1 MKKSLFIFVL
11 LCTCSL
17 LAVAQS
23 DTAAVKHWN
32 ITNIASVNIN
42 QTGYTQ
48 WAGGGQNTFSLGA
61 FDNFSATYTKN
72 RYLFDCYANIG
83 YGIMKQQSEN
93 FWRKTDDKIDVMV
106 NDSWKFKADNAHWYY
121 GALFTMT
128 SQFDKGYDYELGRP
142 TNSTLRSTTLAPAY
156 FNLAPG
162 ISYRY
167 EERFSW
173 FLSPCNGRML
183 FIADQRIADLGMYGN
198 TLEASS
204 SGGNPVGKKVDLG
217 MGFFTEARWK
227 QTLTKGIDI
236 DTKMRISNN
245 YLDKRTKNRWNFDID
260 YLVMLNF
267 KVNKYIAANLRME
280 ILYDD
285 DTRIAKDDG
294 GERPVMQLKEVIGI
308 GFAWNF
314 TNQK

>member
-1 MKKSLFIFVL
+1 MKKCLFIFVTL
-11 LCTCSL
+11 FTCSFF
-17 LAVAQS
+17 AMAQA
-23 DTAAVKHWN
+23 DTTAVKHWK
-32 ITNIASVNIN
+32 ITNLASININ

-48 WAGGGQNTFSLGA
+48 WAGGGQNSFSLGA
-61 FDNFSATYTKN
+61 FDNFSATYAKN
-72 RYLFDCYANIG
+72 RYLFDSYANLG
-83 YGIMKQQSEN
+83 YGIMKQQSDD
-93 FWRKTDDKIDVMV
+93 FWRKTDDKIDVMA
-106 NDSWKFKADNAHWYY
+106 NNSWKFKADNAHWYY

-128 SQFDKGYDYELGRP
+128 SQFANGYNYDLGEP
-142 TNSTLRSTTLAPAY
+142 SDSTLKSTTFAPAY

-173 FLSPCNGRML
+173 FFSPCNGRML

-204 SGGNPVGKKVDLG
+204 LGGNPVGKKIDLG

-227 QTLTKGIDI
+227 QPLTKGIEI
-236 DTKMRISNN
+236 DTKLRISNN
-245 YLDKRTKNRWNFDID
+245 YLDKRSENRWNFDID
-260 YLVMLNF
+260 YLLMLNF
-267 KVNKYIAANLRME
+267 KVNQYISANLRVE
-280 ILYDD
+280 VLYDD
-285 DTRIAKDDG
+285 DTRIEREDG
-294 GERPVMQLKEVIGI
+294 GKGAVMQLKEVVGI